1 MNESDLDGRVLA
13 RFGGYDV
20 AGNDRDARSNWFAA
34 SDNLAAL
41 SRDLAAAAE
50 RGW

>member
-1 MNESDLDGRVLA
+1 MNESDPGGRVLVE
-13 RFGGYDV
+13 FGDYDV
-20 AGNDRDARSNWFAA
+20 AGNDRDARSNWLAA